1 MSTTCSIS
9 PETKERTAPCIPLY
23 TAYIA
28 KHGDGVTES
37 SGLQS
42 FVPREG
48 LPPRVFFGALEESL
62 VLADALMKSTIAEL
76 GRTSNDL
83 QRAGAPVEGLVEA
96 YRWLHGLERLLVTM
110 HNIAREGYE
119 VA

>member
-1 MSTTCSIS
+1 MSTSCSIA
-9 PETKERTAPCIPLY
+9 PETKARTAPCLPLY
-23 TAYIA
+23 SRYIA
-28 KHGDGVTES
+28 RYGDGVTES

-62 VLADALMKSTIAEL
+62 VLADALMKSALTDL

-83 QRAGAPVEGLVEA
+83 QRSGVSVEGLVET
-96 YRWLHGLERLLVTM
+96 YRWLHALERLLVTM
-110 HNIAREGYE
+110 HNTAREGYE